1 MKTKIKFPEVPFKRR
16 EHFINQR
23 CSCLF
28 DSEIQKAVVEGR
40 FVLAW
45 DGELNPE
52 NQIPTVGVLD
62 SVRMN
67 SDGSRTYTITSEY
80 GTEGLEYQNA
90 AVLREDWCPDV
101 VIVDKF
107 GNRYLH
113 KWIGLHE
120 GKDGKVRAVV
130 TTNTDNDTR
139 DEFDPSTLILLDD
152 CKVGLPER
160 EEA

>member
-16 EHFINQR
+16 EHFIHQR
-23 CSCLF
+23 CSYLF
-28 DSEIQKAVVEGR
+28 DSEIQKAVVDGR

-67 SDGSRTYTITSEY
+67 SDWSRTYTITSEY

-90 AVLREDWCPDV
+90 VVLREDWCPDV
-101 VIVDKF
+101 ALVGESGSHCI
-107 GNRYLH
+107 H
-113 KWIGLHE
+113 KWIGLQE
-120 GKDGKVRAVV
+120 RGNGKVYAVV
-130 TTNTDNDTR
+130 TQGDGSSDA
-139 DEFDPSTLILLDD
+139 DPSTLILLDD

-160 EEA
+160 EDA

>member
-1 MKTKIKFPEVPFKRR
+1 MKTKIKFPEVPFRRR
-16 EHFINQR
+16 EHFIHQC
-23 CSCLF
+23 CSYLG
-28 DSEIQKAVVEGR
+28 DIEVQKAVIEGR

-62 SVRMN
+62 SVCMN
-67 SDGSRTYTITSEY
+67 NDGSRTYTVTSEY

-90 AVLREDWCPDV
+90 VVLREDWCPDV